1 MLWLI
6 NKVTPVRTTEQME
19 KTLDQSL
26 HGEQA
31 YLA

>member
-1 MLWLI
+1 LME
-6 NKVTPVRTTEQME
+6 VTPVRTTEQME